1 MHRLKAKTQQY
12 AWGKVGMDSAVAQL
26 LQGQGGKV
34 EMDKPYAEYW
44 FGTHVRGPSE
54 IVTKTGE
61 GAASAAAAA
70 AAANEGGGDETVLLK
85 DWLASNPAAA
95 GDLAYDGFKGDLP
108 YLFKVLSINK
118 GLSIQAHP
126 DKELAQRLHAERPE
140 VYKDP
145 NHKPEMA
152 LAITDF
158 EAMCNFRA
166 AHEIAAFVDATPG
179 GWSTSCAVLCCVCC
193 SRDARPH
200 WLSFQLPFTPTPHH
214 IAKQSSLP

>member
-12 AWGKVGMDSAVAQL
+12 AWGKIGMDSAVAQL
-26 LQGQGGKV
+26 LHGQGGKV
-34 EMDKPYAEYW
+34 ELDKPYTEYW

-54 IVTKTGE
+54 IVARE
-61 GAASAAAAA
+61 SAAVSAAAVAASAARK
-70 AAANEGGGDETVLLK
+70 GGEQDSGSLNMPLK
-85 DWLASNPAAA
+85 EWLAANPAAA
-95 GDLAYDGFKGDLP
+95 GDLASEDFEGDLP

-126 DKELAQRLHAERPE
+126 DKDLAKRLHAERPE

-158 EAMCNFRA
+158 EAMCNFRPA
-166 AHEIAAFVDATPG
+166 ADIADFIDATPG
-179 GWSTSCAVLCCVCC
+179 M
-193 SRDARPH
+193 
-200 WLSFQLPFTPTPHH
+200 
-214 IAKQSSLP
+214 SL